1 MTISEN
7 SKIVLQPYKN
17 EHKAFSSVAP
27 ASWMPIAPGIHIQRS
42 NGNTLLQTAF
52 PTTNVSGLLASLM
65 SNTGIRAMPIAV
77 DIREANDFLWKLYR
91 ASDDRRTVDVGLA
104 QAYGNTYIVLLQS
117 NANQDEAVM
126 TKLFLS
132 VIDHFA
138 TDVATV

>member
-1 MTISEN
+1 MISSQN

-17 EHKAFSSVAP
+17 EQKAFSSVAP
-27 ASWMPIAPGIHIQRS
+27 ADWMPIAPGIHIERS
-42 NGNTLLQTAF
+42 KGNSLLQTAF
-52 PTTNVSGLLASLM
+52 PTTNVSGLLTSLM

-117 NANQDEAVM
+117 NKSQDETVM
-126 TKLFLS
+126 TNLFLS
-132 VIDHFA
+132 VIDNFA
-138 TDVATV
+138 ANVATV